1 MATITRGHLSNAE
14 RYQFDFGDC
23 SYEKGWAQFDTKQDA
38 SYYGTW
44 VHATRFLIF
53 NYCEGDTTLTK
64 CDDEDDFK
72 VELRRL
78 VDWNKECGYFLGI
91 DVMTHPA
98 LEGEFRRLGFG
109 DCLH

>member
-1 MATITRGHLSNAE
+1 MATITRGHLSNAD
-14 RYQFDFGDC
+14 RYQFDFGAC
-23 SYEKGWAQFDTKQDA
+23 SYGNGWAQFDTKQDA
-38 SYYGTW
+38 SYFGTW

-72 VELRRL
+72 IELRRL
-78 VDWNKECGYFLGI
+78 VDWNRECGYFLGI

-98 LEGEFRRLGFG
+98 LESEFRRLGFG